1 MARVLGV
8 DRDTGDRV
16 ANGKFKY
23 AVAKN
28 PHFITS
34 DASGALDLGKGTD
47 GIFALGADTQVLAER
62 ESSPLLATHSF
73 GKGRSVYLG
82 GFKFTHENT
91 RLLHRALFW
100 AASRE
105 GEWGAWQSTN
115 VHAEATWFAKSGKL
129 VVINNAGEP
138 QETTVTLADGKRKR
152 SVKLDAHGI
161 AILNVK

>member
-16 ANGKFKY
+16 ANGKLKY
-23 AVAKN
+23 AVDEQA
-28 PHFITS
+28 HFITADANGSLELGSVAS
-34 DASGALDLGKGTD
+34 DLFVLSG
-47 GIFALGADTQVLAER
+47 DTQVLAER
-62 ESSPLLATHSF
+62 SGSPLLTTHTFSS
-73 GKGRSVYLG
+73 GRCVYLG
-82 GFKFTHENT
+82 GFKFTHANT

-105 GEWGAWQSTN
+105 GDWGAWQSAN
-115 VHAEATWFAKSGKL
+115 VHTEATWFAKAGKL